1 MSESHGIPYR
11 GIEHAES
18 WRLDP
23 ARPLS
28 IRVTDAR
35 PPALTPAES
44 KRWEEMTAANPRLFS
59 GPILAV
65 VTVDPEASEL
75 ICRREGYARL
85 VVQPQVKTGVRI
97 LAVTAVLLA
106 KDAAGRPHVLLGR
119 RGRETSFYGG
129 MWELGPSGGIAPP
142 PPTIST
148 ITEQDI
154 RRQLAE
160 ELEEELDIV
169 ADLAAARVIGLAR
182 DDLAMSLDVA
192 VEVDLGPLEGV
203 LDGLTPA
210 NWEYSEVYWL
220 PLDTARVFDDANAA
234 EIIPPTRALF
244 RTLGWIDES

>member
-1 MSESHGIPYR
+1 MSDAHGIPYR

-28 IRVTDAR
+28 ITVTEAR
-35 PPALTPAES
+35 PPALTAAES
-44 KRWEEMTAANPRLFS
+44 ARWNAMCALNPRLYN

-65 VTVDPEASEL
+65 VTVDPELAEL
-75 ICRREGYARL
+75 TCRREGYARL
-85 VVQPQVKTGVRI
+85 VVQPQVKTNVRI

-106 KDAAGRPHVLLGR
+106 RDNTGRRHVLLGR
-119 RGRETSFYGG
+119 RGTETSFYGG

-142 PPTIST
+142 PAAIHT
-148 ITEQDI
+148 ITDADI

-169 ADLAAARVIGLAR
+169 ADLAAARIVALAR
-182 DDLAMSLDVA
+182 DDLAMSLDVT

-203 LDGLTPA
+203 LDGLAPA

-220 PLDTARVFDDANAA
+220 PLDTARIFDDANAS